1 MIVTKS
7 WLGEFLDLDR
17 ISNDDIYKS
26 LNSIG
31 LEVDSLEEITI
42 PKGVVVGEIKSCE
55 KHPNADKLNVC
66 SIDIGRGENVQIVC
80 GAKNVVDAKF
90 VAVATIGTKLGD
102 DFEIKEAVLRD
113 VDSFGMVCSST
124 ELGLPQINDGIMI
137 LDDSIGELIIGK
149 ELSEYPTIAD
159 TIIELELTAN
169 RGDCLSINGVA
180 RDLSVGLNRKLKSN
194 EFKPKSVEK
203 LSIDDVALIDMKDFL
218 NAELS
223 YSLVTAKDIDTNL
236 LITLRNKF
244 VGIEPKDRLDS
255 LIRYAIHSTGVIL
268 RAYDASLFKN
278 AQDKVEIELSSR
290 EEGIVEILA
299 NDKVVS
305 TLGVSQENYSQAIN
319 ITKKILLEASY
330 IEPSLLVD
338 AVSSRD
344 YVTDDKYYNTSRGS
358 EPELTLGI
366 EKILTLLQENS
377 NSTFLNG
384 TIDVSSNRKKVSLK
398 LSNSDI
404 NDIIGMDI
412 ERSKNAKI
420 LKKLGFEV
428 DSRADDTLNILVPHS
443 RPDIKNIYDITE
455 EIVRIIGIDNIP
467 AKPFIF
473 QEKMRLNSTSDRY
486 RAKKEIKNRAIT
498 ASFYETLSY
507 IFASSD
513 KLDKYGFDRV
523 QENLELLNPITQEF
537 DALRTTM
544 MTNLLD
550 SVERNIS
557 YGKKSIALFEIGTI
571 FNSNREEHEV
581 ISFVFSGAKSNE
593 SIINHGKPLPIDFAS
608 FVEKLGSVIGNFE
621 LVPTTQNNALIH
633 PYQSADIIIDGKV
646 SGYLSMLH
654 PNPKED
660 YNLFDTFIAQ
670 VDLDA
675 ILPKHINA
683 HQISNFQGVYK
694 DLSLVIDENISA
706 KELMD
711 SIKSLNIEMLKDF
724 YIVDIYQDEKLGTKK
739 SISLRFFI
747 QSMDK
752 TLKDKDINKITS
764 NLIKELEKKFEASLR

>member
-7 WLGEFLDLDR
+7 WLSEYLDLDR
-17 ISNDDIYKS
+17 ISNDDIYRC

-31 LEVDSLEEITI
+31 LEVDSIKDITI
-42 PKGVVVGEIKSCE
+42 PKGVVVGEILSCS

-66 SIDIGRGENVQIVC
+66 SINIGANEPVQIVC

-102 DFEIKEAVLRD
+102 NFEIKEAVLRD

-124 ELGLPQINDGIMI
+124 ELGLPELNDGIMI
-137 LDDSIGELIIGK
+137 LDDSIGELIVGK

-180 RDLSVGLNRKLKSN
+180 RDLSVGLNRKLIPQ
-194 EFKPKSVEK
+194 EFKPKSVENI
-203 LSIDDVALIDMKDFL
+203 SIDDVAHIDMKDFL
-218 NAELS
+218 NADLS
-223 YSLVTAKDIDTNL
+223 YSLVTGRDIETNL
-236 LITLRNKF
+236 LIELRKVF
-244 VGIEPKDRLDS
+244 VGIEAKDRLDS
-255 LIRYAIHSTGVIL
+255 LIKYATHSTGVIL

-278 AQDKVEIELSSR
+278 AQDRVEIELSSR
-290 EEGIVEILA
+290 ERGIVEIIA

-305 TLGVSQENYSQAIN
+305 TLGVSQENYSSAIN
-319 ITKKILLEASY
+319 ITKKILVEASY
-330 IEPSLLVD
+330 IDPELLVD
-338 AVSSRD
+338 AISQKD
-344 YVTDDKYYNTSRGS
+344 YKTDEKYYNTSRGS
-358 EPELTLGI
+358 EPELKLGI
-366 EKILTLLQENS
+366 EKLLTLLQDNS

-384 TIDVSSNRKKVSLK
+384 TIEVSSNRKKVALSL
-398 LSNSDI
+398 SHSDI
-404 NDIIGMDI
+404 VDIIGMDI
-412 ERSKNAKI
+412 DKLQIIKI
-420 LKKLGFEV
+420 LRNLGFEV
-428 DSRADDTLNILVPHS
+428 NLSKIDKLDILVPHS

-467 AKPFIF
+467 AKSLSFE
-473 QEKMRLNSTSDRY
+473 EKMRLNSTSDKY
-486 RAKKEIKNRAIT
+486 RAKKEIRNRAIS

-507 IFASSD
+507 IFANSN
-513 KLDKYGFDRV
+513 KLDKYGFERV
-523 QENLELLNPITQEF
+523 EKELELLNPITQEF

-571 FNSNREEHEV
+571 FNTKREEREV
-581 ISFVFSGAKSNE
+581 ISFVFSGNSTNDNITN
-593 SIINHGKPLPIDFAS
+593 SGKPQTIDFAK
-608 FVEKLGSVIGNFE
+608 FVEKLGAVIGNFE
-621 LVPTTQNNALIH
+621 LIPTTQTNSLIH

-646 SGYLSMLH
+646 AGYLSKLH

-660 YNLFDTFIAQ
+660 YDLFDTFIAQ
-670 VDLDA
+670 IELDA

-711 SIKSLNIEMLKDF
+711 TIKALDIDMLKDF
-724 YIVDIYQDEKLGTKK
+724 YIIDIYQDEKLGSNK
-739 SISLRFFI
+739 SITLRFYI
-747 QSMDK
+747 QSMEK

-764 NLIKELEKKFEASLR
+764 NLIKQLEEKFDATLR